1 MAVGKTSE
9 RINVDKLALN
19 IGGVQI
25 AQSGTVIPGYDERPV
40 AAHMKGQEILI
51 KVDVGVGVGLAT
63 VWTCDLTH
71 EYISI
76 NADYRS

>member
-1 MAVGKTSE
+1 MAKDGE
-9 RINVDKLALN
+9 RAP
-19 IGGVQI
+19 
-25 AQSGTVIPGYDERPV
+25 TYDEKRV
-40 AAHMKGQEILI
+40 ADYMKGREIEI
-51 KVDVGVGVGLAT
+51 RVDVGLGAGKAT

>member
-9 RINVDKLALN
+9 RIDVDKLALN

-25 AQSGTVIPGYDERPV
+25 AQSGTVVPGYDERPV

-51 KVDVGVGVGLAT
+51 KVDVGVGVGFAT

>member
-1 MAVGKTSE
+1 MAVGKSGE
-9 RINVDKLALN
+9 AADRDKLAIWFGPHCVARN
-19 IGGVQI
+19 GER
-25 AQSGTVIPGYDERPV
+25 AEEYDEAT
-40 AAHMKGQEILI
+40 AAAYMKNGEILI
-51 KVDVGVGVGLAT
+51 RVDAGVGSGSAT

>member
-1 MAVGKTSE
+1 LAVLKAGYAPDRDQLAIWFGEHCVARHGERAEEYDEATVAQYMKNAEITI
-9 RINVDKLALN
+9 RINA
-19 IGGVQI
+19 G
-25 AQSGTVIPGYDERPV
+25 AGT
-40 AAHMKGQEILI
+40 AAG
-51 KVDVGVGVGLAT
+51 T